1 MATVTKTVLK
11 TYFEQGDIPT
21 QAQYVDLIDSQ
32 FGLGEVGT
40 TQIIQGTIS
49 ASAAKVEYIS
59 LKKLYIPGLGISDN
73 VTTTD
78 RKGVKV
84 GSTFTIGK
92 TLEVVGDINTT
103 GNISASGDILAAN
116 LILKDGL
123 SNSFGNIHI
132 NTTAF
137 LNGIYTNNT
146 GSFIADTTQIY
157 VGSTNPGPS
166 QINFATQDHPNTLNI
181 IKGHIT
187 ASGNISSSG
196 DVTADKV
203 FFRGQDSTADYLSH
217 NGTGLI
223 YKGHADIIGT
233 LNADGLDIDG
243 NADISGNLAVG
254 GGVTFNNV
262 NSSTISWAGNG
273 SYQSSDK
280 RNFILK
286 ITSLPELDLPKYIY
300 HDEIMTILN
309 SQVTLTSTI
318 IITRSNA
325 ENAEGE
331 SVHLLVSIPSSG
343 RFTIRPFS
351 YSRTTVPAEGI
362 TSFNIAIL

>member
-73 VTTTD
+73 VATTD

-103 GNISASGDILAAN
+103 GNISSSGTISTNRLSEGNSTTGLTLIGNITASGNI
-116 LILKDGL
+116 
-123 SNSFGNIHI
+123 NSSGYV
-132 NTTAF
+132 TA
-137 LNGIYTNNT
+137 
-146 GSFIADTTQIY
+146 QH
-157 VGSTNPGPS
+157 V
-166 QINFATQDHPNTLNI
+166 
-181 IKGHIT
+181 T

-196 DVTADKV
+196 YVTADKV

-223 YKGHADIIGT
+223 YKGHADIDGT
-233 LNADGLDIDG
+233 LNANGLDIDG
-243 NADISGNLAVG
+243 NADISGGLAVG

-286 ITSLPELDLPKYIY
+286 ITALPELDLPKYIY

-318 IITRSNA
+318 IITRLNA
-325 ENAEGE
+325 DNAEGE
-331 SVHLLVSIPSSG
+331 SVHLLANIPEIG